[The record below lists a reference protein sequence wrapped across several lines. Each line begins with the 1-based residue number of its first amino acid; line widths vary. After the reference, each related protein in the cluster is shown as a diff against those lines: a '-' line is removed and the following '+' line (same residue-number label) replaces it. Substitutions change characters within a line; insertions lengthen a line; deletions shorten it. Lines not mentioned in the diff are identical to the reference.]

1 MKLLLLAFLGL
12 AGASQIYNP
21 LWLKKE
27 HVFEYVS
34 AVITGIPELGAQ
46 YAGLRIH
53 ADMRVQM
60 FGDHARVKL
69 ENARFKTFNK
79 EFVGGVWDTLVHHME
94 LEADPVP
101 AAFKLHLEA
110 PFQFMH
116 RDGVIVKI
124 LVEATEPEFITNI
137 KKAAISQAWSA
148 LFTNKVVND
157 LHEFVPTLKTME
169 TTVVGECETHYN
181 FNKLPAHM
189 AREFEEKEKLPHREL
204 CEGQEYFEMIKTKD
218 LRACKQRPI
227 FLHMHGVHGV
237 SDGGLGSKAPF
248 AIEDSVTR
256 AIICGKPGK
265 IWLRKVENRH
275 NYITS
280 PTGKFES
287 KEKMQVAGHTLLR
300 IKAVMAVTVELPL
313 VQNAK
318 AHTTLMFEFPAEDTL
333 NAAISHKTRV
343 DQTLVAADS
352 WFKPQVPMPNMI
364 NAPHTFTTNHRALEE
379 EKENVIRI
387 FLRIVTKAHKA
398 PESSFEHEDAAGSTL
413 IIVRTLARLGLVDIK
428 DLWTK
433 IEARV
438 PAEIRAHHHHAFL
451 DLVSMTATNPCMAF
465 IIEHVKAGRI
475 TNQAGA
481 WIVANAIR
489 NIKTPTVELMTELI
503 AVFKLIHVQGHHL
516 TATVALTL
524 TQRIHE
530 ACIHETTAV
539 TDFPVK
545 IYGRF
550 CDKKSPFIVR
560 ELIPFLAEKLFAAAE
575 HDIHH
580 IITYVN
586 ALGNLGHDAAAL
598 HLLKVIEGQL
608 TRHAHVRSVAV
619 YQLMRAAAAKP
630 TVYRPIL
637 LDIIE
642 NVAES
647 AEVRMAAIT
656 VLPYTRPTAEIW
668 NKLAIRTWFDPSEQ
682 VVSYVWTTLKT
693 IAELPNHSHPYTF
706 IGEKAREAL
715 RLARPAMTGIQT
727 SHGMM
732 IFKFLDTLKAAVNV
746 KLQYINTPESI
757 VPKNLFFKQTIKTE
771 THRMEAF
778 ESSVYT
784 QGAEYFINKMY
795 EAYNSMM
802 TGTEKAQYV
811 ANKNFMKNILRVENR
826 VALPPAAHITV
837 KMLGLQRLF
846 SIDATMIEEI
856 IETVTRDTMEALNK
870 DHSLTKDFVK
880 IIDLMGHKAIMPTE
894 TGLPLHLHHATP
906 LVISGKAALNID
918 LRDMTKGRVG
928 LTMKPVVNYKQTVM
942 AHLFCPFTGK
952 FLGAGVDTALHVTL
966 PLTAEIAMHDGHY
979 IVTLKTPEDRES
991 QRVRPLLALRV
1002 RPYTTVYDMGSA
1014 IPIANAATT
1023 KVIRMAAPLKRK
1035 EFNLGRHFGLSL
1047 MLDVETQQPFAD
1059 FAEFFHNLRHHNFM
1073 TLFALPLP
1081 FKTVREHTIRIVY
1094 NPKESVT
1101 KAASFA
1107 IGYGFGEKAV
1117 NGAAPRVWASTS
1129 VVVPAAVKAKCTKV
1143 ADEWLLRQRTTHFMA
1158 ERETRCL
1165 KKQMLLCEERMAT
1178 LQPLTAITAA
1188 IKEQCRLE
1196 ATTKCKTI
1204 VEKQLLADKV
1214 ERMEACEMREVAEI
1228 EKVECRRVQLRQSRP
1243 SHEVES
1249 FCSMTAVRM
1258 EQRHRAG
1265 AASMRS
1271 ATWMFEIL
1279 KDASRALT
1287 INVQAAL
1294 HGANFVVDQKIETQ
1308 FTIGQKF
1315 PVTST
1320 EEGIVKMNIA
1330 FKLPNHPKPF
1340 AFDVESNYFVRRPA
1354 FAWDLNAMMTEDL
1367 TSKVGAKVEFGWM
1380 EGQKEVI
1387 ALHMIAQRTD
1397 ELKQFVRL
1405 TKEFKLC
1412 EQMLIKGEK
1421 LNVMCKRARRF
1432 AAILDLVEFNL
1443 ALPKTLV
1450 NNFYFITFFDVIKAG
1465 FLPYLMVEPT
1475 TFNLRTDTHE
1485 HFKIHMKTDPRGKLV
1500 TLAFA
1505 ANERKTIV
1513 KNLRHFWLLPM
1524 LPMQVMDTTL
1534 VHAIKRATKFG
1545 RPSWCAIENNKVRTF
1560 DRMVYDYAL
1569 NNCEHVAFRD
1579 CTANP
1584 KVMVTVKKTAALH
1597 IVKAIIDHNKYEL
1610 ELVKG
1615 VRGRTTGT
1623 VKINGQVRQ
1632 PMAKVAGRTTL
1643 FEDIHNRV
1651 VLYEDGVFEIFS
1663 LKYGMA
1669 VLADHAGVEV
1679 KTFQWA
1685 LRNLACG
1692 LCGDMNDEK
1701 TADLKSAG
1709 NCIMTQPKLA
1719 AFSYM
1724 VQDGQ
1729 CAGIPAEFKPIFQKE
1744 AAQCT
1749 KMEVMPA
1756 KVLDLFQHM
1765 QHLNKMNV
1773 MVKHV
1778 VIEMGQRICFGKEQ
1792 IKVCGI
1798 EGTPKGIMQRK
1809 EIEFFCVPK
1818 DREGLIMRR
1827 MAERGE
1833 KIERVHRFPT
1843 EFPGIVYEPE
1853 MC

>member
-1 MKLLLLAFLGL
+1 M
-12 AGASQIYNP
+12 
-21 LWLKKE
+21 
-27 HVFEYVS
+27 FEYVS

-79 EFVGGVWDTLVHHME
+79 EFVGGVWDTLVNQME
-94 LEADPVP
+94 QEADPVP

-124 LVEATEPEFITNI
+124 LVETTEPEFITNI

-148 LFTNKVVND
+148 LFTNKVVDN
-157 LHEFVPTLKTME
+157 LQEFVPTLKTME

-227 FLHMHGVHGV
+227 FLHMHGAHAV
-237 SDGGLGSKAPF
+237 SDGGLGSKAPY
-248 AIEDSVTR
+248 AVEDSVTR
-256 AIICGKPGK
+256 AIICGKPGQ

-300 IKAVMAVTVELPL
+300 IKAVSTVTVELPI

-333 NAAISHKTRV
+333 NAAISHKSRV
-343 DQTLVAADS
+343 DQTSVAADS

-364 NAPHTFTTNHRALEE
+364 DAPHTFTTDHRALDE

-387 FLRIVTKAHKA
+387 FLRIVTNAHKA

-413 IIVRTLARLGLVDIK
+413 IIVRTLARFGLADIK

-438 PAEIRAHHHHAFL
+438 PAEIRVHHHHAFL

-475 TNQAGA
+475 TNEAGA

-503 AVFKLIHVQGHHL
+503 AVLKLVHVHRHQHL
-516 TATVALTL
+516 TSTVALTL

-539 TDFPVK
+539 EDFPVK

-560 ELIPFLAEKLFAAAE
+560 ELIPFLAEKLFASAE

-580 IITYVN
+580 EIIMYVN

-619 YQLMRAAAAKP
+619 YQLMRVAATKP
-630 TVYRPIL
+630 TVYTPIL

-656 VLPYTRPTAEIW
+656 VLPYTRPTAEIL

-682 VVSYVWTTLKT
+682 VVSYVYTTLKT
-693 IAELPNHSHPYTF
+693 IAELPNHSLPNTF

-732 IFKFLDTLKAAVNV
+732 IFQFLDNLKASVKV
-746 KLQYINTPESI
+746 KLQYINSPESVI
-757 VPKNLFFKQTIKTE
+757 PKNMFLKQTIKTE
-771 THRMEAF
+771 THRMETI
-778 ESSVYT
+778 ETSVYT

-802 TGTEKAQYV
+802 TGTDKAQYV
-811 ANKNFMKNILRVENR
+811 ANKNIMKNILRVENR

-837 KMLGLQRLF
+837 KMMGLQRLF

-880 IIDLMGHKAIMPTE
+880 IIDVMGHKAIIPTE

-906 LVISGKAALNID
+906 LVISGKAALDID
-918 LRDMTKGRVG
+918 LRDMTKGRIG
-928 LTMKPVVNYKQTVM
+928 FTMKPVVNYKQSVD
-942 AHLFCPFTGK
+942 AHLICPFTGK
-952 FLGAGVDTALHVTL
+952 LLGAGVDTALHVTL
-966 PLTAEIAMHDGHY
+966 PLTSEIAMHDGHY

-1002 RPYTTVYDMGSA
+1002 RPYTTIYDMGSA
-1014 IPIANAATT
+1014 IPIANAANT
-1023 KVIRMAAPLKRK
+1023 KVIRMATPLKRK
-1035 EFNLGRHFGLSL
+1035 EFNIGRLLGLSL

-1059 FAEFFHNLRHHNFM
+1059 FAEFLHGLRQHNLL
-1073 TLFALPLP
+1073 TLLALPLP
-1081 FKTVREHTIRIVY
+1081 LNTVREHTMRIVY
-1094 NPKESVT
+1094 NPSESVT

-1107 IGYGFGEKAV
+1107 IGYGFGEKMQ
-1117 NGAAPRVWASTS
+1117 NGAAPSVWTSTN
-1129 VVVPAAVKAKCTKV
+1129 VPVPTAVKSKCTKV
-1143 ADEWLLRQRTTHFMA
+1143 AEEWLLRQRSTHSMA
-1158 ERETRCL
+1158 MRETSCL
-1165 KKQMLLCEERMAT
+1165 KKHTLICEERMAT
-1178 LQPLTAITAA
+1178 LQQLTAITAA
-1188 IKEQCRLE
+1188 IKEQCSVE
-1196 ATTKCKTI
+1196 AANKCKTI
-1204 VEKQLLADKV
+1204 VEEQLLADKV

-1249 FCSMTAVRM
+1249 FCSMSAVRM
-1258 EQRHRAG
+1258 EQRLRAG
-1265 AASMRS
+1265 EASRRS
-1271 ATWMFEIL
+1271 ANWMFEIL

-1287 INVQAAL
+1287 INVQVI
-1294 HGANFVVDQKIETQ
+1294 HRKNQ
-1308 FTIGQKF
+1308 
-1315 PVTST
+1315 
-1320 EEGIVKMNIA
+1320 GI
-1330 FKLPNHPKPF
+1330 
-1340 AFDVESNYFVRRPA
+1340 
-1354 FAWDLNAMMTEDL
+1354 
-1367 TSKVGAKVEFGWM
+1367 
-1380 EGQKEVI
+1380 
-1387 ALHMIAQRTD
+1387 
-1397 ELKQFVRL
+1397 
-1405 TKEFKLC
+1405 
-1412 EQMLIKGEK
+1412 
-1421 LNVMCKRARRF
+1421 
-1432 AAILDLVEFNL
+1432 
-1443 ALPKTLV
+1443 
-1450 NNFYFITFFDVIKAG
+1450 
-1465 FLPYLMVEPT
+1465 
-1475 TFNLRTDTHE
+1475 
-1485 HFKIHMKTDPRGKLV
+1485 
-1500 TLAFA
+1500 
-1505 ANERKTIV
+1505 
-1513 KNLRHFWLLPM
+1513 
-1524 LPMQVMDTTL
+1524 
-1534 VHAIKRATKFG
+1534 
-1545 RPSWCAIENNKVRTF
+1545 
-1560 DRMVYDYAL
+1560 
-1569 NNCEHVAFRD
+1569 
-1579 CTANP
+1579 
-1584 KVMVTVKKTAALH
+1584 
-1597 IVKAIIDHNKYEL
+1597 
-1610 ELVKG
+1610 
-1615 VRGRTTGT
+1615 
-1623 VKINGQVRQ
+1623 
-1632 PMAKVAGRTTL
+1632 
-1643 FEDIHNRV
+1643 
-1651 VLYEDGVFEIFS
+1651 
-1663 LKYGMA
+1663 
-1669 VLADHAGVEV
+1669 
-1679 KTFQWA
+1679 
-1685 LRNLACG
+1685 
-1692 LCGDMNDEK
+1692 
-1701 TADLKSAG
+1701 
-1709 NCIMTQPKLA
+1709 
-1719 AFSYM
+1719 
-1724 VQDGQ
+1724 
-1729 CAGIPAEFKPIFQKE
+1729 
-1744 AAQCT
+1744 
-1749 KMEVMPA
+1749 
-1756 KVLDLFQHM
+1756 
-1765 QHLNKMNV
+1765 
-1773 MVKHV
+1773 
-1778 VIEMGQRICFGKEQ
+1778 
-1792 IKVCGI
+1792 
-1798 EGTPKGIMQRK
+1798 
-1809 EIEFFCVPK
+1809 
-1818 DREGLIMRR
+1818 
-1827 MAERGE
+1827 
-1833 KIERVHRFPT
+1833 
-1843 EFPGIVYEPE
+1843 
-1853 MC
+1853 

>member
-1 MKLLLLAFLGL
+1 M
-12 AGASQIYNP
+12 
-21 LWLKKE
+21 
-27 HVFEYVS
+27 FEYVS

-79 EFVGGVWDTLVHHME
+79 EFVGGVWDTLVNQME
-94 LEADPVP
+94 QEADPVP

-124 LVEATEPEFITNI
+124 LVETTEPEFITNI

-148 LFTNKVVND
+148 LFTNKVVDN
-157 LHEFVPTLKTME
+157 LQEFVPTLKTME

-227 FLHMHGVHGV
+227 FLHMHGAHAV
-237 SDGGLGSKAPF
+237 SDGGLGSKAPY
-248 AIEDSVTR
+248 AVEDSVTR
-256 AIICGKPGK
+256 AIICGKPGQ

-300 IKAVMAVTVELPL
+300 IKAVSAVTVELPI

-333 NAAISHKTRV
+333 NAAISHKSRV
-343 DQTLVAADS
+343 DQTSVAADS

-364 NAPHTFTTNHRALEE
+364 DAPHTFTADHRALDE

-387 FLRIVTKAHKA
+387 FLRIVTNAHKA

-413 IIVRTLARLGLVDIK
+413 IIVRTLARFGLADIK

-438 PAEIRAHHHHAFL
+438 PAEIRVHHHHAFL

-475 TNQAGA
+475 TNEAGA

-503 AVFKLIHVQGHHL
+503 AVLKLVHVHRHQHL
-516 TATVALTL
+516 TSTVALTL

-539 TDFPVK
+539 EDFPVK

-560 ELIPFLAEKLFAAAE
+560 ELIPFLAEKLFASAE

-580 IITYVN
+580 EIIMYVN

-619 YQLMRAAAAKP
+619 YQLMRVAATKP
-630 TVYRPIL
+630 TVYTPIL

-656 VLPYTRPTAEIW
+656 VLPYTRPTAEIL

-682 VVSYVWTTLKT
+682 VVSYVYTTLKT
-693 IAELPNHSHPYTF
+693 IAELPNHSLPNTF

-732 IFKFLDTLKAAVNV
+732 IFQFLDNLKASVKV
-746 KLQYINTPESI
+746 KLQYINSPESVI
-757 VPKNLFFKQTIKTE
+757 PKNMFLKQTIKTE
-771 THRMEAF
+771 THRMETI
-778 ESSVYT
+778 ETSVYT

-802 TGTEKAQYV
+802 TGTDKAQYV
-811 ANKNFMKNILRVENR
+811 ANKNIMKNILRVENR

-837 KMLGLQRLF
+837 KMMGLQRLF

-880 IIDLMGHKAIMPTE
+880 IIDVMGHKAIIPTE

-906 LVISGKAALNID
+906 LVISGKAALDID
-918 LRDMTKGRVG
+918 LRDMTKGRIG
-928 LTMKPVVNYKQTVM
+928 FTMKPVVNYKQSVD
-942 AHLFCPFTGK
+942 AHLICPFTGK
-952 FLGAGVDTALHVTL
+952 LLGAGVDTALHVTL
-966 PLTAEIAMHDGHY
+966 PLTSEIAMHDGHY

-1002 RPYTTVYDMGSA
+1002 RPYTTIYDMGSA
-1014 IPIANAATT
+1014 IPIANAANT
-1023 KVIRMAAPLKRK
+1023 KVIRMATPLKRK
-1035 EFNLGRHFGLSL
+1035 EFNIGRLLGLSL

-1059 FAEFFHNLRHHNFM
+1059 FAEFLHGLRQHNLL
-1073 TLFALPLP
+1073 TLLALPLP
-1081 FKTVREHTIRIVY
+1081 LNTVREHTMRIVY
-1094 NPKESVT
+1094 NPSESVT

-1107 IGYGFGEKAV
+1107 IGYGFGEKMQ
-1117 NGAAPRVWASTS
+1117 NGAAPSVWTSTN
-1129 VVVPAAVKAKCTKV
+1129 VPVPTAVKSKCTKV
-1143 ADEWLLRQRTTHFMA
+1143 AEEWLLRQRSTHSMA
-1158 ERETRCL
+1158 MRETSCL
-1165 KKQMLLCEERMAT
+1165 KKHTLICEERMAT
-1178 LQPLTAITAA
+1178 LQQLTAITAA
-1188 IKEQCRLE
+1188 IKEQCSVE
-1196 ATTKCKTI
+1196 AANKCKTI
-1204 VEKQLLADKV
+1204 VEEQLLADKV

-1249 FCSMTAVRM
+1249 FCSMSAVRM
-1258 EQRHRAG
+1258 EQRLRAG
-1265 AASMRS
+1265 EASRRS
-1271 ATWMFEIL
+1271 ANWMFEIL

-1287 INVQAAL
+1287 INVQVI
-1294 HGANFVVDQKIETQ
+1294 HRKNQ
-1308 FTIGQKF
+1308 
-1315 PVTST
+1315 
-1320 EEGIVKMNIA
+1320 GI
-1330 FKLPNHPKPF
+1330 
-1340 AFDVESNYFVRRPA
+1340 
-1354 FAWDLNAMMTEDL
+1354 
-1367 TSKVGAKVEFGWM
+1367 
-1380 EGQKEVI
+1380 
-1387 ALHMIAQRTD
+1387 
-1397 ELKQFVRL
+1397 
-1405 TKEFKLC
+1405 
-1412 EQMLIKGEK
+1412 
-1421 LNVMCKRARRF
+1421 
-1432 AAILDLVEFNL
+1432 
-1443 ALPKTLV
+1443 
-1450 NNFYFITFFDVIKAG
+1450 
-1465 FLPYLMVEPT
+1465 
-1475 TFNLRTDTHE
+1475 
-1485 HFKIHMKTDPRGKLV
+1485 
-1500 TLAFA
+1500 
-1505 ANERKTIV
+1505 
-1513 KNLRHFWLLPM
+1513 
-1524 LPMQVMDTTL
+1524 
-1534 VHAIKRATKFG
+1534 
-1545 RPSWCAIENNKVRTF
+1545 
-1560 DRMVYDYAL
+1560 
-1569 NNCEHVAFRD
+1569 
-1579 CTANP
+1579 
-1584 KVMVTVKKTAALH
+1584 
-1597 IVKAIIDHNKYEL
+1597 
-1610 ELVKG
+1610 
-1615 VRGRTTGT
+1615 
-1623 VKINGQVRQ
+1623 
-1632 PMAKVAGRTTL
+1632 
-1643 FEDIHNRV
+1643 
-1651 VLYEDGVFEIFS
+1651 
-1663 LKYGMA
+1663 
-1669 VLADHAGVEV
+1669 
-1679 KTFQWA
+1679 
-1685 LRNLACG
+1685 
-1692 LCGDMNDEK
+1692 
-1701 TADLKSAG
+1701 
-1709 NCIMTQPKLA
+1709 
-1719 AFSYM
+1719 
-1724 VQDGQ
+1724 
-1729 CAGIPAEFKPIFQKE
+1729 
-1744 AAQCT
+1744 
-1749 KMEVMPA
+1749 
-1756 KVLDLFQHM
+1756 
-1765 QHLNKMNV
+1765 
-1773 MVKHV
+1773 
-1778 VIEMGQRICFGKEQ
+1778 
-1792 IKVCGI
+1792 
-1798 EGTPKGIMQRK
+1798 
-1809 EIEFFCVPK
+1809 
-1818 DREGLIMRR
+1818 
-1827 MAERGE
+1827 
-1833 KIERVHRFPT
+1833 
-1843 EFPGIVYEPE
+1843 
-1853 MC
+1853 